1 MSFVVVGKLACY
13 CQPHQALCPLLDS
26 EGCHEASAD
35 GKSDQRPS
43 QKDEFRLG
51 LKSSQIM
58 KRCTYVYM
66 CKLSSYTTMLV
77 CNYIGVQVYYYVSVQ
92 PYTCVPRC
100 CIRNL

>member
-51 LKSSQIM
+51 LKKFSDHEEM
-58 KRCTYVYM
+58 Y
-66 CKLSSYTTMLV
+66 L
-77 CNYIGVQVYYYVSVQ
+77 
-92 PYTCVPRC
+92 CVHV
-100 CIRNL
+100 